1 VLGQVTLDPLVPCEA
16 MVTLEEW
23 GLHPAAPVAYPSSRH
38 GELVVLTDTDLRGP
52 GVFDPP

>member
-1 VLGQVTLDPLVPCEA
+1 